1 MSDEYILQKS
11 LASDKLA
18 QPFINKEVLY
28 ISDSNN
34 GAYNGQIQ
42 LDTSVLSN
50 SGKWLDYSAGT
61 LEIPF
66 IMTMKSD
73 TDITGA
79 TLTSGWLMGLKNGH
93 HQLVDSIQVDYNNTN
108 VVQLQ
113 PFTNAYVSY
122 KMMTGWSQDQ
132 LTKWGAQCGFQP
144 DTAGASMFSAGAS
157 ANGNGSSN
165 NVPLDPIIQYVYTG
179 ARPQVQSNEGFR
191 KRLEV
196 TSCPAAG
203 YGGNPA
209 LVTSAAHNTL
219 AKSYFDNDAGAGSAR
234 IFRWHVLASIR
245 LCDLCDFFKQM
256 PLVRGAFLRLTIN
269 YNSCTQTV
277 TSVAVGPTLVQ
288 AAPTM
293 TAGRTNPMLMASS
306 AVGAPMNLLVAG
318 GGGAVLSLACGIS
331 SVASPA
337 GTNAL
342 LSSCRLY
349 IPAYEMSPV
358 AESEYLS
365 MKRVK
370 EISYTDIYQYTVSN
384 VAAGASFNQ
393 ILTNGIIGA
402 EELVVIPV
410 FNGTAGVA
418 ATIAL
423 QTYQSCFDTVPATS
437 SPLAALTQFNVQ
449 LSGKNVFQQNLQ
461 YDSSVFR
468 DEVVSAN
475 TSDDNFAGKAGLIGR
490 QDWDALYRYYVVD
503 LSRRLASEDAIPK
516 SVTITGTNAGAKAV
530 DLLCFISFRRSIQ
543 IDLSTGNLLL

>member
-28 ISDSNN
+28 VSDSNN

-42 LDTSVLSN
+42 IDTSVLSN

-66 IMTMKSD
+66 IMTMKSS
-73 TDITGA
+73 TDITA
-79 TLTSGWLMGLKNGH
+79 ASPSGWMIGMKNGH

-122 KMMTGWSQDQ
+122 KMMTGWGQDQ
-132 LTKWGAQCGFQP
+132 LKKWGAQSGFQP
-144 DTAGASMFSAGAS
+144 DTAGASMFAAGAN
-157 ANGNGSSN
+157 ANGNGTSC

-179 ARPQVQSNEGFR
+179 ARPLVQSNEGFR

-196 TSCPAAG
+196 TACPATG
-203 YGGNPA
+203 YGGNPS
-209 LVTSAAHNTL
+209 LVTAAAHNTI
-219 AKSYFDNDAGAGSAR
+219 AKSYFDTDGAAAEDR
-234 IFRWHVLASIR
+234 IYRWHILASIR

-269 YNSCTQTV
+269 YNSCTQSV

-293 TAGRTNPMLMASS
+293 TAGRTNPMLMSSS
-306 AVGAPMNLLVAG
+306 AVGAPMNLPVAG
-318 GGGAVLSLACGIS
+318 GAGAVFALACGVV
-331 SVASPA
+331 SVAT

-349 IPAYEMSPV
+349 VPAYEMAPV
-358 AESEYLS
+358 AEAEYLS

-370 EISYTDIYQYTVSN
+370 SISYTDIYQYTVSN

-393 ILTNGIIGA
+393 ILTNGFVGA
-402 EELVVIPV
+402 EELVILPV
-410 FNGTAGVA
+410 FNGAAGNA

-423 QTYQSCFDTVPATS
+423 QPYQSCFDTVPATS
-437 SPLAALTQFNVQ
+437 SPEAALTQFNVQ
-449 LSGKNVFQQNLQ
+449 LSGKQVFAQNLQ

-468 DEVVSAN
+468 DEIVSAN
-475 TSDDNFAGKAGLIGR
+475 TGDDNFAGKAALIGR

-516 SVTITGTNAGAKAV
+516 SVVITGTNNTAKAL
-530 DLLCFISFRRSIQ
+530 DLICFISFRRHISVN
-543 IDLSTGNLLL
+543 LSTGALLQ